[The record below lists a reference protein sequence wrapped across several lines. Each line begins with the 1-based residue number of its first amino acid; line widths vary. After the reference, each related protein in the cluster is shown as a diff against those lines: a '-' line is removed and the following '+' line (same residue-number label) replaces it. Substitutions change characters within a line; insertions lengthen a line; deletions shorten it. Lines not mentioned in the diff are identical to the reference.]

1 MCARGGGRDLT
12 APRFFPTPHYFVIL
26 NGPAPSLRPRPRLF
40 HAVSAHHRRRS
51 AADFAP
57 HGSSVRCSDA
67 QWALSSQI
75 VVAPCSVFLLV
86 LWFLLEQK
94 SVQNN
99 ASSMLDQIKYALRQK
114 KTGGFL
120 RRSPLC
126 TNLKEGTLSTISF
139 PMSFLFELFE

>member
-40 HAVSAHHRRRS
+40 HAVSAHHSRRS

-99 ASSMLDQIKYALRQK
+99 ASSMLDQKKYALRQK
-114 KTGGFL
+114 KNRWFPKKV
-120 RRSPLC
+120 PLVHQFKGRDSVD
-126 TNLKEGTLSTISF
+126 NLISNVV
-139 PMSFLFELFE
+139 SVRII